1 MKDEA
6 QKMDAMI
13 AAFTSKK
20 PAEAL
25 SKQTANDASS
35 LEVSRD
41 AYERWLSLKG
51 MNSGETIVAG
61 LKYATGL
68 LIAHHCIEA
77 ERLVTKLATASRQTH
92 GPEHKIT
99 IEAVG
104 LLEKCKERYVIFCMP
119 DSTTFQALRYENGGE
134 VCVVTG
140 PMTTPRQQRRDDG
153 K

>member
-6 QKMDAMI
+6 QKMDTMI

-68 LIAHHCIEA
+68 
-77 ERLVTKLATASRQTH
+77 RLHTTVLKRN
-92 GPEHKIT
+92 
-99 IEAVG
+99 G
-104 LLEKCKERYVIFCMP
+104 L
-119 DSTTFQALRYENGGE
+119 SQN
-134 VCVVTG
+134 
-140 PMTTPRQQRRDDG
+140 
-153 K
+153 